1 MSHRFVHAIL
11 QVGFR
16 TEDFVRSRR
25 AQRFD
30 DLREEQ
36 EIIKQEAEKLLVAFG
51 FVEFSTVQELPRAQT
66 ICYGVEHK
74 LL

>member
-16 TEDFVRSRR
+16 TENLVRSRR

-36 EIIKQEAEKLLVAFG
+36 EVVKQEAVKLLVALG
-51 FVEFSTVQELPRAQT
+51 FVEFSTV
-66 ICYGVEHK
+66 
-74 LL
+74 

>member
-16 TEDFVRSRR
+16 TEDFIRSRR

-36 EIIKQEAEKLLVAFG
+36 EIVKQEAVKLLVAFG
-51 FVEFSTVQELPRAQT
+51 FVEFSTLQELPRAQT

>member
-1 MSHRFVHAIL
+1 MTHRFVHAIL

-16 TEDFVRSRR
+16 TEDLVRSRR

-36 EIIKQEAEKLLVAFG
+36 EVVKQEAVKLLVALG
-51 FVEFSTVQELPRAQT
+51 FVEFSTV
-66 ICYGVEHK
+66 
-74 LL
+74 

>member
-1 MSHRFVHAIL
+1 M
-11 QVGFR
+11 GFR

-36 EIIKQEAEKLLVAFG
+36 EIVKQEAEKLLVAFG

-66 ICYGVEHK
+66 ICNRVEHK